1 MLRFLHCG
9 RIDFKTDPSDNDEN
23 EPTVNQQILTG
34 TTQTRNHSTAMIHAL
49 IVHLSAL
56 SSHSLTIKIIF
67 PNSFAGSLLPVLV
80 SNDDDWHVRVMYDV
94 IADGAHD
101 GSPEFAEPARARDD
115 VGDSLL
121 QGTFANG

>member
-1 MLRFLHCG
+1 
-9 RIDFKTDPSDNDEN
+9 
-23 EPTVNQQILTG
+23 
-34 TTQTRNHSTAMIHAL
+34 MIHVL

-80 SNDDDWHVRVMYDV
+80 SNDEDWHVRVMYDV